1 MATSVSEV
9 SILWSGLIDNVRIRT
24 GSVCD
29 GPMMK
34 YGLILFLK
42 ITFLKKKLFFLVMNL
57 NLKRF
62 FNSSINFFYLLY
74 GRILFLK
81 IKKNYFQIIFIINM
95 CSLV

>member
-1 MATSVSEV
+1 MVWSVSEV

-42 ITFLKKKLFFLVMNL
+42 NYFFLVMNL

-62 FNSSINFFYLLY
+62 FNSFINFFYLLWMNF
-74 GRILFLK
+74 IF
-81 IKKNYFQIIFIINM
+81 KN
-95 CSLV
+95 

>member
-62 FNSSINFFYLLY
+62 IYKFIYKFF
-74 GRILFLK
+74 
-81 IKKNYFQIIFIINM
+81 
-95 CSLV
+95 

>member
-1 MATSVSEV
+1 MVWSVSEV

-42 ITFLKKKLFFLVMNL
+42 NYLFLVMNL

-62 FNSSINFFYLLY
+62 FNSFINFFYLLWMNF
-74 GRILFLK
+74 IF
-81 IKKNYFQIIFIINM
+81 KN
-95 CSLV
+95 